1 MIEGKGGEAD
11 RGRRLSLLLSL
22 HGVSSSI
29 GPQCH
34 SGLLQQQSS
43 FEVIM
48 GLLANAPLQVP
59 LAPSPSLS
67 PSTATEMRR
76 DENPFKVHRWGQS
89 FFPLP
94 PLLLSSA
101 LSASPTYSIP
111 TLFIALQA
119 LSVTLRSFYCPLTQF
134 PLLPFSVCLLDWIA
148 ALQWISE
155 GGILNYPKK
164 QFKVYEG
171 EKRKKKINFPSC
183 INNNQNMF
191 YIPLPPW
198 LHFSSTALL
207 SFILS
212 AFKLCLHLL
221 LNQYSKPFSS
231 SSSFSSGRVR
241 CQIGVTAGLL
251 WLQCTT
257 GKHTHT
263 HLAASRM

>member
-67 PSTATEMRR
+67 PSTAKEMRR

-191 YIPLPPW
+191 YIPLPPR

-241 CQIGVTAGLL
+241 CQIGVTAGLAL
-251 WLQCTT
+251 VTM
-257 GKHTHT
+257 HN
-263 HLAASRM
+263 R